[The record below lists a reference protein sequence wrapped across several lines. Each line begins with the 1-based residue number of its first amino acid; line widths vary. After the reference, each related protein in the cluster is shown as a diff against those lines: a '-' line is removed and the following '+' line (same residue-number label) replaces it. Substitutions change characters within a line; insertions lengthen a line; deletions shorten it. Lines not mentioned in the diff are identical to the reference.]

1 MEQQNMEPWARRV
14 VDELDQLEGRRAALV
29 GFLGRAM
36 VSNDVIPAEQLNLLD
51 AQARAMK
58 LYADILR
65 QRLRVGGVVVD
76 ADVLA
81 LQELDPPAF
90 QDLIVECV
98 AGQLRISVGVKAF
111 AHALATGSHGMRK
124 LSVIDAEVFA
134 KEVAKELTRS
144 LEQGGTLVHSMF
156 DQAAGLA
163 ADRFAHWVERS
174 PSPTPHQQT
183 HRDGE

>member
-1 MEQQNMEPWARRV
+1 MEQQNIEPWARAV
-14 VDELDQLEGRRAALV
+14 LAELDYLEGRREVLCHFLAQSLVRDTLPADEIAL
-29 GFLGRAM
+29 L
-36 VSNDVIPAEQLNLLD
+36 E
-51 AQARAMK
+51 AQHRTMQ

-65 QRLRVGGVVVD
+65 HRLLGSGAEVD
-76 ADVLA
+76 AA
-81 LQELDPPAF
+81 GDPPAF

-111 AHALATGSHGMRK
+111 SHALATGRYGMRK
-124 LSVIDAEVFA
+124 LSVIDVEVFA

-144 LEQGGTLVHSMF
+144 LEQGGTLVHRMF

-183 HRDGE
+183 HHDGE